1 MKPLSLYLLKYDVL
15 PSMCLRVAYKLICL
29 YYRFFLTLFIK
40 IKMSCQM
47 NKPSK
52 NSKPLSALTR
62 DCDSLT
68 DIRPLVIVFGS
79 VIEGNLT

>member
-1 MKPLSLYLLKYDVL
+1 
-15 PSMCLRVAYKLICL
+15 
-29 YYRFFLTLFIK
+29 
-40 IKMSCQM
+40 MSCQM